1 MLRPILGLLLAAAV
15 TPCAFAAES
24 YDNCTGFITSVP
36 TTISTQGTWCLKDNL
51 ATAITSSAAITIAT
65 NNVTIDC
72 NHFKVGG
79 LSAGAGTKATGI
91 LVDNRLN
98 AVIRNC
104 NVRGFYIGA
113 ALSGGGHVVEDNRI
127 DSSTW
132 TGILLGGDGSVARRN
147 HVINVGGSTTKLTAY
162 GISTTGLVDVVDNTV
177 AGITATTGTES
188 NAYGIYTTSDAGGS
202 VNGNRV
208 RDVLP
213 AGSRAP
219 FGIYTVG
226 AVRMTLRNNDVAG
239 DMSSGG
245 IGIRCGGTGNRV
257 RNSTVSGFA
266 TSLSGCG
273 DGGGN
278 DLSP

>member
-1 MLRPILGLLLAAAV
+1 MKLL
-15 TPCAFAAES
+15 
-24 YDNCTGFITSVP
+24 I
-36 TTISTQGTWCLKDNL
+36 
-51 ATAITSSAAITIAT
+51 
-65 NNVTIDC
+65 
-72 NHFKVGG
+72 
-79 LSAGAGTKATGI
+79 
-91 LVDNRLN
+91 
-98 AVIRNC
+98 
-104 NVRGFYIGA
+104 
-113 ALSGGGHVVEDNRI
+113 
-127 DSSTW
+127 
-132 TGILLGGDGSVARRN
+132 RN

-213 AGSRAP
+213 AGTRAP
-219 FGIYTVG
+219 FGIYNVG
-226 AVRMTLRNNDVAG
+226 NVRMTLRNNDVAG
-239 DMSSGG
+239 DASAGSV
-245 IGIRCGGTGNRV
+245 GIRCGGTGNRV